1 LGWPR
6 HTLLAVLAILGLLI
20 LFESISPSVVE
31 RRLGEVGSLAVTTDA
46 ELTFVAAI
54 SLNVAWAW
62 GMQELLFETISL
74 YKASSLVQL
83 WKDRFT
89 AS

>member
-1 LGWPR
+1 
-6 HTLLAVLAILGLLI
+6 LAILGLLI

-31 RRLGEVGSLAVTTDA
+31 RRLGEVGSIAVTTHV

-54 SLNVAWAW
+54 SLNVAWGPW
-62 GMQELLFETISL
+62 GMQELFFETVSL
-74 YKASSLVQL
+74 YEASSLVQL